1 MHPICILQYDR
12 DPKYLS
18 EGADN
23 NLPVMNKVRDDIRT
37 FISFSRIGL

>member
-18 EGADN
+18 E
-23 NLPVMNKVRDDIRT
+23 VMNKVRDDIRT